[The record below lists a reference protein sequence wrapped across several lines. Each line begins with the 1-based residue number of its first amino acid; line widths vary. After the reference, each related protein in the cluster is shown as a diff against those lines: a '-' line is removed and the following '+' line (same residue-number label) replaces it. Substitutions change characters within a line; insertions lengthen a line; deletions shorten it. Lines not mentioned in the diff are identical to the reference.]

1 VTNPDDQPR
10 GPKHV
15 STLRGWLK
23 SRRRFFAGTTFVFAL
38 ASAALG
44 PWWPW
49 SALNDLRDSGLG
61 AQAVVALIAGSLALA
76 GSLVVIWSA
85 GLVYLAM
92 TPHGPMAR
100 LVEKAD
106 DEPADC
112 LALFPS
118 EHAVLEEYDLAV
130 RTVASLKARK
140 ASADDPTTRE
150 ALDAAQDKVRLLERR
165 VQMLVLDR
173 VFGQLRVTFER
184 ELRRTLAG
192 AGVAVIGFWWYIVLA
207 FG

>member
-1 VTNPDDQPR
+1 
-10 GPKHV
+10 
-15 STLRGWLK
+15 
-23 SRRRFFAGTTFVFAL
+23 
-38 ASAALG
+38 
-44 PWWPW
+44 
-49 SALNDLRDSGLG
+49 LG
-61 AQAVVALIAGSLALA
+61 AQSVVALIAGSFALA
-76 GSLVVIWSA
+76 GTLVVIWSA

-106 DEPADC
+106 NEPADC

-130 RTVASLKARK
+130 RTVASLEARK
-140 ASADDPTTRE
+140 VSARDPAAREVSPDGSTARE
-150 ALDAAQDKVRLLERR
+150 ALDAARAKVELMERR
-165 VQMLVLDR
+165 IQTLVLDK
-173 VFGQLRVTFER
+173 VFGQLRMTFER

-192 AGVAVIGFWWYIVLA
+192 AGVAVIGFWWHVVLA